1 MLRVRGFAAFLCATA
16 ALSAQSA
23 PKQLTAREL
32 FYAATQTATKTSETP
47 KTSTTPKTTPKTDPA
62 KSTAKSTPPRSTST
76 PPKRVEI
83 AQEGGVKV
91 IPASTQTAPMPAN
104 GEPPLGLRINVLR
117 YNLDGTTTDVLP
129 ETVFHSGDRIQLRI
143 EPNARGYMY
152 VVTQGATGEWNP
164 IFPHPEIA
172 NGDNRAEAMR
182 SYVVP
187 PYNTA
192 VGRPRVITFD
202 ASAGTEKLFVVF
214 SRQPVPDFE
223 DLIYSLQTGKPASN
237 PSPKPAPDKPKPDSD
252 KRMIMAVNI
261 GDPTIGRV
269 RATARDLI
277 VETVNDAPTP
287 AGEKDTA
294 VYVVNPSGGSDSRVV
309 ADIGLVHQ

>member
-1 MLRVRGFAAFLCATA
+1 MLRVRGLAAFLFATA

-32 FYAATQTATKTSETP
+32 FYAATQTATKASETP
-47 KTSTTPKTTPKTDPA
+47 ETSTTPKTTPKTDPA

-76 PPKRVEI
+76 KRAEI

-91 IPASTQTAPMPAN
+91 IPASTQTAPLPAN

-117 YNLDGTTTDVLP
+117 YNPDGTTTDVLP
-129 ETVFHSGDRIQLRI
+129 QMVFHSGDRIQLRI

-152 VVTQGATGEWNP
+152 IVNQGATGEWNP

-172 NGDNRAEAMR
+172 NGDNRAEAMH

-223 DLIYSLQTGKPASN
+223 DLIYSLKTGKPSSN
-237 PSPKPAPDKPKPDSD
+237 PSPKPDPDKPKPDSD

-277 VETVNDAPTP
+277 VETVNDAPAP
-287 AGEKDTA
+287 AGEKKDTA
-294 VYVVNPSGGSDSRVV
+294 VYVVNPSGSSDSRVII
-309 ADIGLVHQ
+309 DIGLVHQ